1 MRKIF
6 KNFILKYIRPRHK
19 YDTLTEIRLNSS
31 AFLIPYYIQTNNFLL
46 LLVTL
51 QDSEPLDKVV
61 SPLSCPRSRNILNS
75 EVLSR

>member
-1 MRKIF
+1 MRKFF
-6 KNFILKYIRPRHK
+6 KNFILKYIRPHHK

-31 AFLIPYYIQTNNFLL
+31 AFLTPYYIQTNNFLL

>member
-1 MRKIF
+1 MRTIF
-6 KNFILKYIRPRHK
+6 KNFILKYIRLHRK
-19 YDTLTEIRLNSS
+19 YDILTEIRLNSS

-46 LLVTL
+46 FLVTL
-51 QDSEPLDKVV
+51 QDSQPLDKVV